1 MAVWFIPPPRLWWR
15 DRQQH
20 HGYTALASGITGDHL
35 QHSAFWNGRRSLRRK
50 WISAYRIGRSGALSM
65 EVSARIGF
73 ILARARLTLIAFGL
87 DLRHAPSGRNLR
99 RYRYSYGCLVPGR
112 PGKHQLFDCHRRPT
126 DVRDYFGHSAER
138 NSWSGLWPDDN
149 RILELCLE
157 SGSGVAFGLH
167 SVSLLRI
174 LCVPSALQR
183 NFADALFA
191 HQADLSRLHVHS
203 RWRRAA
209 VHLEWLRSACRT
221 RCRSKQRANHRYP
234 NNRGQLQLHDHGQ
247 RCGITTGSAE
257 CDLHYRYR
265 DVINGGFTE
274 KSLSNVPRTASSP
287 QAYDLV
293 FRDLPPV
300 A

>member
-35 QHSAFWNGRRSLRRK
+35 
-50 WISAYRIGRSGALSM
+50 
-65 EVSARIGF
+65 E
-73 ILARARLTLIAFGL
+73 
-87 DLRHAPSGRNLR
+87 
-99 RYRYSYGCLVPGR
+99 
-112 PGKHQLFDCHRRPT
+112 
-126 DVRDYFGHSAER
+126 HSAER

-274 KSLSNVPRTASSP
+274 KVSVMCPAQHLRRKLMTSSF
-287 QAYDLV
+287 AT
-293 FRDLPPV
+293 FRR
-300 A
+300 